1 MKISKICLFWLLLPL
16 LFKEHATFEFL
27 IESGTVSFI
36 SNMKMKELTLDISV
50 DLTKES
56 IDTFTKAC
64 EDISA
69 AMLKYPPLVADTTI
83 HLGAQRSLSKSTEY
97 ISDISDIGKALLKYI
112 SPTIIAATNPDCS
125 FTYKLVSQAD
135 LTTIVAV
142 VKAEWAKVLNTWTVN
157 DLKMDHDKS
166 STVDHAFLTFEYELK
181 DLQFKLVT
189 LLNTLDSLTSGIYPP
204 NLQGMYYGISCLG
217 VLKKD
222 EVFVKTCQ
230 SYTQSVKC
238 LVEVWYPENTQSLP
252 LYIPVNYEGIQLMGP
267 NNEQQFVKSP
277 LGSHYQ
283 ALNCHT
289 LSKFS
294 HTVCQLHRLE
304 QNCESSLVS
313 RDLGRI
319 VKTCKFSKIKPPSS
333 IRLADN
339 SILIQ
344 DKLAKVKVTGSIGST
359 QVMTRAPYQVHNAA
373 EVSVESEG
381 LTITYV
387 DTVSTREV
395 KITNSSVPL
404 FILQGLFDRIKYAD
418 LWKDLVTASIFDYS
432 LLGLQIVVG
441 ILFAIVFRLIVIL
454 QRHTASKPWRTRSN
468 TRIIRRPPGNIP
480 MRNMNVF

>member
-1 MKISKICLFWLLLPL
+1 
-16 LFKEHATFEFL
+16 
-27 IESGTVSFI
+27 
-36 SNMKMKELTLDISV
+36 
-50 DLTKES
+50 
-56 IDTFTKAC
+56 
-64 EDISA
+64 
-69 AMLKYPPLVADTTI
+69 
-83 HLGAQRSLSKSTEY
+83 
-97 ISDISDIGKALLKYI
+97 
-112 SPTIIAATNPDCS
+112 
-125 FTYKLVSQAD
+125 
-135 LTTIVAV
+135 
-142 VKAEWAKVLNTWTVN
+142 
-157 DLKMDHDKS
+157 
-166 STVDHAFLTFEYELK
+166 
-181 DLQFKLVT
+181 
-189 LLNTLDSLTSGIYPP
+189 
-204 NLQGMYYGISCLG
+204 
-217 VLKKD
+217 
-222 EVFVKTCQ
+222 
-230 SYTQSVKC
+230 
-238 LVEVWYPENTQSLP
+238 
-252 LYIPVNYEGIQLMGP
+252 MGP

-404 FILQGLFDRIKYAD
+404 FILQGLFDKIKYAG

-454 QRHTASKPWRTRSN
+454 QRHTASKP
-468 TRIIRRPPGNIP
+468 
-480 MRNMNVF
+480 